1 MCTLPPLASS
11 SDLGGSGGG
20 EMDGPDPSDADED
33 CRRIEV
39 TDLMASRVL
48 LCTDDGASV
57 SSNRLELRDPP
68 LEGVLVCSLCGSVGR
83 LHLRCARRCSH
94 APRLLM
100 LTVCDWAPLRTST
113 VTDGA
118 GLAMMTLRRADR
130 STVLST
136 LKSPTCTISSPTS
149 SFCAASVPAEISL
162 TRNGAVLSVPR
173 LLPSPT
179 KVKPTAR
186 RIAAR
191 GLARGRARPRQ
202 AAPGRARPLRPRRLS
217 RQRRDKPVAPARAR
231 RDAASQPAQ
240 HEHVWPRH
248 GDDTTARCPA
258 DSAPSPPPPWSAAV
272 HPLREP
278 CAAQRRAMEFAA
290 GVLPAPGVRG
300 GCREGVVMR
309 GILYKNMY

>member
-11 SDLGGSGGG
+11 SELGGSGGG

-179 KVKPTAR
+179 KVNPTAR

-191 GLARGRARPRQ
+191 GPAHGRARPRRPPQ
-202 AAPGRARPLRPRRLS
+202 AQQVAPRQTGGSRTRAPGRCITAGATWLATARQSHDRPAPRRHRPGAPAALVCCCPA
-217 RQRRDKPVAPARAR
+217 RLWNPVQRRGVAT
-231 RDAASQPAQ
+231 
-240 HEHVWPRH
+240 V
-248 GDDTTARCPA
+248 
-258 DSAPSPPPPWSAAV
+258 
-272 HPLREP
+272 
-278 CAAQRRAMEFAA
+278 FAT
-290 GVLPAPGVRG
+290 GVLPAPGLPGACCV
-300 GCREGVVMR
+300 GVVPR
-309 GILYKNMY
+309 QLWYGNMYR